1 MYQKTHTEGL
11 YSYFNCSEVTI
22 NTSSLSNGDAKRKS
36 IFGIS
41 RIPATTTEPKK
52 LSKFDQLLNQD
63 NSNNMNKNNLE
74 NKNNK
79 KEEEENQNKTTT
91 TSIKT
96 VKTVTK
102 NLDNTDDDENIK
114 NNDMDTSDSEYETEE
129 VYELREWY
137 PPDFWR
143 AKDQDSANRVCQTDV
158 TANNL
163 TVTMLES
170 RVCDGFFKAL

>member
-1 MYQKTHTEGL
+1 MQNIWHKKFFKKIINVL
-11 YSYFNCSEVTI
+11 INSFFSEVTI
-22 NTSSLSNGDAKRKS
+22 NTSRLSNGGANTAKRKS
-36 IFGIS
+36 IFGLT
-41 RIPATTTEPKK
+41 RVPAKSTVVSPSKK
-52 LSKFDQLLNQD
+52 LSKFDLLTQG
-63 NSNNMNKNNLE
+63 MNLAESKTDS
-74 NKNNK
+74 K
-79 KEEEENQNKTTT
+79 KAEESIIKRVVPEESSQEENNVENNENTT
-91 TSIKT
+91 TS
-96 VKTVTK
+96 
-102 NLDNTDDDENIK
+102 DEE
-114 NNDMDTSDSEYETEE
+114 SDSEYETEE

>member
-1 MYQKTHTEGL
+1 MNLAESKKQEE
-11 YSYFNCSEVTI
+11 SISI
-22 NTSSLSNGDAKRKS
+22 KRVVV
-36 IFGIS
+36 
-41 RIPATTTEPKK
+41 P
-52 LSKFDQLLNQD
+52 
-63 NSNNMNKNNLE
+63 
-74 NKNNK
+74 
-79 KEEEENQNKTTT
+79 EENSQE
-91 TSIKT
+91 
-96 VKTVTK
+96 
-102 NLDNTDDDENIK
+102 EN
-114 NNDMDTSDSEYETEE
+114 NVETNDTSDSEYETEE

>member
-1 MYQKTHTEGL
+1 MISFTI
-11 YSYFNCSEVTI
+11 FFFSEVTI
-22 NTSSLSNGDAKRKS
+22 NTSRLSNGGADTAKRKS
-36 IFGIS
+36 IFGLT
-41 RIPATTTEPKK
+41 RVPASTVSPSKK
-52 LSKFDQLLNQD
+52 LSKFDLLTQG
-63 NSNNMNKNNLE
+63 MNLAE
-74 NKNNK
+74 SK
-79 KEEEENQNKTTT
+79 KQEESISIKRVVVPEENSQE
-91 TSIKT
+91 
-96 VKTVTK
+96 
-102 NLDNTDDDENIK
+102 EN
-114 NNDMDTSDSEYETEE
+114 NVETNDTSDSEYETEE

>member
-1 MYQKTHTEGL
+1 M
-11 YSYFNCSEVTI
+11 FFSEVTI
-22 NTSSLSNGDAKRKS
+22 NTSRLSNGGADTSKRKS
-36 IFGIS
+36 IFGLT
-41 RIPATTTEPKK
+41 RVPAKSTVSPSKK
-52 LSKFDQLLNQD
+52 LSKFDLLTQGMNLADKTEESIKRVVPEDSQEE
-63 NSNNMNKNNLE
+63 NNELE
-74 NKNNK
+74 N
-79 KEEEENQNKTTT
+79 
-91 TSIKT
+91 
-96 VKTVTK
+96 
-102 NLDNTDDDENIK
+102 
-114 NNDMDTSDSEYETEE
+114 DTSDSEYETEE

>member
-1 MYQKTHTEGL
+1 MK
-11 YSYFNCSEVTI
+11 
-22 NTSSLSNGDAKRKS
+22 
-36 IFGIS
+36 
-41 RIPATTTEPKK
+41 
-52 LSKFDQLLNQD
+52 
-63 NSNNMNKNNLE
+63 NSNLD
-74 NKNNK
+74 NNK
-79 KEEEENQNKTTT
+79 KEENQNKTTT
-91 TSIKT
+91 SIKNNSS
-96 VKTVTK
+96 KTVTK
-102 NLDNTDDDENIK
+102 NMDADDDNENIK

>member
-1 MYQKTHTEGL
+1 MFTKSITL
-11 YSYFNCSEVTI
+11 CLLFSEVTI
-22 NTSSLSNGDAKRKS
+22 NTNARLSNGDAAKRKS
-36 IFGIS
+36 IFGSIT
-41 RIPATTTEPKK
+41 RIPASAEPKK
-52 LSKFDQLLNQD
+52 LSKFDLLTQGMD
-63 NSNNMNKNNLE
+63 LENSNKAKNDE
-74 NKNNK
+74 SIKKVVAAATEKDDHGAK
-79 KEEEENQNKTTT
+79 KEE
-91 TSIKT
+91 
-96 VKTVTK
+96 VK
-102 NLDNTDDDENIK
+102 DES
-114 NNDMDTSDSEYETEE
+114 SDSEYETEE

>member
-1 MYQKTHTEGL
+1 MISFTI
-11 YSYFNCSEVTI
+11 FFFSEVTI
-22 NTSSLSNGDAKRKS
+22 NTSRLSNGGADTAKRKS
-36 IFGIS
+36 IFGLT
-41 RIPATTTEPKK
+41 RVPASTVSPSKK
-52 LSKFDQLLNQD
+52 LSKFDLLTQG
-63 NSNNMNKNNLE
+63 MNLAE
-74 NKNNK
+74 SK
-79 KEEEENQNKTTT
+79 KQEESIIKRVVPEENSQE
-91 TSIKT
+91 
-96 VKTVTK
+96 
-102 NLDNTDDDENIK
+102 EN
-114 NNDMDTSDSEYETEE
+114 NVETNDTSDSEYETEE